1 MLVRKTFH
9 PEDHK
14 FDVWSTDEWPPKD
27 PLGIYERTYLYCAHG
42 RKQNEE
48 NRFFFFYS
56 FRLLKKERNPL
67 PFPEINNFQIFSTT

>member
-48 NRFFFFYS
+48 KPFFLLFVSVVKKGTKS
-56 FRLLKKERNPL
+56 FALSGDK
-67 PFPEINNFQIFSTT
+67 